1 MKKNM
6 ALKIRIYPNKNQM
19 ILLNKNFGCVRYMY
33 NRLLS
38 LYKEKGKVVSYKE
51 VYNDENDWL
60 LDADTSSYS
69 NVQINLK
76 KAIKSHFSNPKHFG
90 EPQYKSKHNKNQS
103 YTTSVTNNNSRVID
117 NKHIR
122 IPKVGIIKAI
132 VHKSIPEDYK
142 LKSVTI
148 SRECDNKYYASLLY
162 EYELLEEN
170 QTNNEFSTITGIDYS
185 QEHLGV
191 LSNGD
196 FLDYPK
202 FMKKDLDYPKFMKKD
217 LDNLKKKQRL
227 LSRCTKGSNNFY
239 KRKNDVAR
247 CHIKIRNR
255 RNDFLNKLALSLSK
269 KYDVIVI
276 EDLDLKEISKHHH
289 FGKNIYDNSYGMFI
303 NKLTYKLEQLG
314 KRIIKVDKY
323 FPSSKKCYCCSN
335 IHNLTLETRVYD
347 CECGNHIDR
356 DINSALNL
364 AIEGIRILE
373 EQTI

>member
-51 VYNDENDWL
+51 VYNDENTWL

-90 EPQYKSKHNKNQS
+90 DPQYKSKHNNNQS

-122 IPKVGIIKAI
+122 IPKIGILKAI

-148 SRECDNKYYASLLY
+148 SRKCDGKYYASLLY

-191 LSNGD
+191 LSNGEL
-196 FLDYPK
+196 LDYPK
-202 FMKKDLDYPKFMKKD
+202 FMKQN
-217 LDNLKKKQRL
+217 LDNLKEKQRL

-314 KRIIKVDKY
+314 KKIIKVDKY

-335 IHNLTLETRVYD
+335 IHNLALETRVYD

-356 DINSALNL
+356 DINAALNL

>member
-1 MKKNM
+1 M
-6 ALKIRIYPNKNQM
+6 
-19 ILLNKNFGCVRYMY
+19 
-33 NRLLS
+33 
-38 LYKEKGKVVSYKE
+38 VSYKE
-51 VYNDENDWL
+51 VYNDENSRL
-60 LDADTSSYS
+60 LESDTSSYS
-69 NVQINLK
+69 NIQMNLK
-76 KAIKSHFSNPKHFG
+76 KAIKNYYDNPKHFG
-90 EPQYKSKHNKNQS
+90 ELKYKSKHNKKQS

-122 IPKVGIIKAI
+122 IPKIGIIKAI
-132 VHKSIPEDYK
+132 VHKSIPDKYK

-162 EYELLEEN
+162 EYDLLEEN
-170 QTNNEFSTITGIDYS
+170 QTNNDFSVITGIDYS

-191 LSNGD
+191 LSNGE

-202 FMKKDLDYPKFMKKD
+202 FMKHELN
-217 LDNLKKKQRL
+217 NLKEKQRI
-227 LSRCTKGSNNFY
+227 LSRCVKGSNNWY

-247 CHIKIRNR
+247 CHIKIRNKR
-255 RNDFLNKLALSLSK
+255 TDFLNKLALSLSK

-276 EDLDLKEISKHHH
+276 EDLDLKEISKHNH
-289 FGKNIYDNSYGMFI
+289 FGMNLYDNSYGMFI

-335 IHNLTLETRVYD
+335 VLENLTLGTRVYD

-356 DINSALNL
+356 DINAALNL

>member
-1 MKKNM
+1 MLCFGDVRMKKNM

-33 NRLLS
+33 NGLLS

-51 VYNDENDWL
+51 VYNDENAWL

-132 VHKSIPEDYK
+132 VHKDITEDYK

-202 FMKKDLDYPKFMKKD
+202 FMKKDLD
-217 LDNLKKKQRL
+217 NLKGKQRL

>member
-1 MKKNM
+1 M

-19 ILLNKNFGCVRYMY
+19 ILLNKNFGCARYMY
-33 NRLLS
+33 NELLS

-51 VYNDENDWL
+51 VYNNENVWL
-60 LDADTSSYS
+60 KEADTSLYS

-76 KAIKSHFSNPKHFG
+76 KAIKSHFSNPFHFG
-90 EPQYKSKHNKNQS
+90 EPKYKSKHNKNQS

-122 IPKVGIIKAI
+122 MPKIGIIKAI
-132 VHKSIPEDYK
+132 VHRDILKDYK

-170 QTNNEFSTITGIDYS
+170 QTNNDFCMITGNYYS

-191 LSNGD
+191 LSNGE

-202 FMKKDLDYPKFMKKD
+202 FLRQDLN
-217 LDNLKKKQRL
+217 NLKEKQQL
-227 LSRCTKGSNNFY
+227 LSRCSKGSNNFY

-255 RNDFLNKLALSLSK
+255 RNNF
-269 KYDVIVI
+269 
-276 EDLDLKEISKHHH
+276 
-289 FGKNIYDNSYGMFI
+289 
-303 NKLTYKLEQLG
+303 
-314 KRIIKVDKY
+314 
-323 FPSSKKCYCCSN
+323 
-335 IHNLTLETRVYD
+335 
-347 CECGNHIDR
+347 
-356 DINSALNL
+356 
-364 AIEGIRILE
+364 
-373 EQTI
+373 

>member
-202 FMKKDLDYPKFMKKD
+202 FMKKDLD
-217 LDNLKKKQRL
+217 NLKEKQRL